1 MAVFKSSA
9 SFTRPDNTTTYADG
23 DLVANSTTAADTVA
37 LKFHLERGGKIIAA
51 RLSKSDA
58 TTLTADDFTVHFYGS
73 NPGASAVGD
82 NAAFLTTSVLMA
94 DKVGEVIFGAM
105 VGASDDAFVYKKF
118 GVEDSVSDP
127 IPVPGHT
134 VFAYI
139 EVNGA
144 WVPAAEEV
152 FTLTIYYEV

>member
-1 MAVFKSSA
+1 MAVFRSSA

-23 DLVANSTTAADTVA
+23 DLVANSDTAASVVP
-37 LKFHLERGGKIIAA
+37 LKLSLERGGKVIAA

-58 TTLTADDFTVHFYGS
+58 TTLTNDDFTVHFYGA
-73 NPGASAVGD
+73 NPAPVAVGD
-82 NAAFLTTSVLMA
+82 NVALLTTSVPMA

-105 VGASDDAFVYKKF
+105 VGASDEAFVYKKF

-127 IPVPGHT
+127 IPCPGHSI
-134 VFAYI
+134 FALV
-139 EVNGA
+139 ECNAA